1 MEALNIEDDDEN
13 EEVEANNIERVSG
26 ITEEIQQYKV
36 TQTTMARYLITEFF
50 LIINKYQL
58 YFKIFLKLSGSDFK
72 KRFLMQIEDGLMV
85 LNIAHARIIDN
96 R

>member
-1 MEALNIEDDDEN
+1 MEERLFPVNIEDDDEN

-36 TQTTMARYLITEFF
+36 TQTTMARYLITELF

-58 YFKIFLKLSGSDFK
+58 YIKIFLKLSGSDYK
-72 KRFLMQIEDGLMV
+72 KTF
-85 LNIAHARIIDN
+85 
-96 R
+96 

>member
-36 TQTTMARYLITEFF
+36 TQTTMAVFNYRVLI
-50 LIINKYQL
+50 N
-58 YFKIFLKLSGSDFK
+58 
-72 KRFLMQIEDGLMV
+72 
-85 LNIAHARIIDN
+85 N
-96 R
+96 